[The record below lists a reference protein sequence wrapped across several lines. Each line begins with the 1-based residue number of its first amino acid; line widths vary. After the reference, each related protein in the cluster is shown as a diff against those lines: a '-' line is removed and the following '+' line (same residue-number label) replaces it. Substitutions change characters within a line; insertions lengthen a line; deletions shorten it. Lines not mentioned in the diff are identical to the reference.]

1 MKSNKP
7 KIDIEK
13 FAEYTTS
20 SADLDSLEQY
30 FLEGQIA
37 YMESLDE
44 NELLEFAKDM
54 GFYVEEDEE
63 SIAD

>member
-1 MKSNKP
+1 MNKK
-7 KIDIEK
+7 KIDIKK

-30 FLEGQIA
+30 FLEGQIE

-44 NELLEFAKDM
+44 KELIEFAKHM
-54 GFYVEEDEE
+54 GFYNEDD
-63 SIAD
+63 I

>member
-1 MKSNKP
+1 MTLSKP

-13 FAEYTTS
+13 FAEYNTS
-20 SADLDSLEQY
+20 SADLESLVQY

-44 NELLEFAKDM
+44 NELIEFAKDM
-54 GFYVEEDEE
+54 GFYTEEDEE